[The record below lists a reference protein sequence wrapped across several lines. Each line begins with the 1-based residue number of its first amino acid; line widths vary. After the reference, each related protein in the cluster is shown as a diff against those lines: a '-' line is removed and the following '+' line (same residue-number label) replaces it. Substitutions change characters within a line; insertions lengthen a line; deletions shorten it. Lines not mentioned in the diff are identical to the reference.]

1 MNFLCGIFIALIL
14 IWMWQYIKDPVF
26 TWIRINLQGDK
37 YNEKAL
43 RKAQEK

>member
-1 MNFLCGIFIALIL
+1 MNFLCGILIALIFL
-14 IWMWQYIKDPVF
+14 CLWQLVKDPVF

-43 RKAQEK
+43 RKAQDK